1 MALGKG
7 GNPSKKIDPDIAY
20 GRNHGSTF
28 FHHGCEGCSWRQQ
41 TKALGIQLP
50 SLQRFS
56 SEDVMPNEVITSC
69 RALTFA
75 NC

>member
-7 GNPSKKIDPDIAY
+7 GNPSKEIDPDIVNGY
-20 GRNHGSTF
+20 NHGSTF
-28 FHHGCEGCSWRQQ
+28 FDYGREGCSRRQQ
-41 TKALGIQLP
+41 AEALGIQLP
-50 SLQRFS
+50 SLHTFS
-56 SEDVMPNEVITSC
+56 SEDVIPTDAITSC